1 MHIAAG
7 VTACTFISMSEIVL
21 VLGFV
26 IQGATSINI
35 FHTCLE
41 TPSQFNMLIYSYDP
55 EFLPIAASLTRF
67 VFFLTAVAFLSA
79 VALAKVEA

>member
-7 VTACTFISMSEIVL
+7 DTACTFIIMSEIVL

-35 FHTCLE
+35 LHACFE
-41 TPSQFNMLIYSYDP
+41 TPPQFNMLIFCYDP
-55 EFLPIAASLTRF
+55 EFLPIPASLTRF